1 MKFYP
6 KICKEK
12 KLCALSSIV
21 VLCQFT
27 SVGGGDGGSS
37 QFWQCQDL
45 ENTHDPETPP
55 KS

>member
-1 MKFYP
+1 MRFV
-6 KICKEK
+6 INCRVV
-12 KLCALSSIV
+12 SIY
-21 VLCQFT
+21 QFVIKST